1 MFYALRKL
9 TRQIQY
15 WLHRGQRERELRE
28 EMEEHRRMRG
38 AGSIARTSAHME
50 DARAVWIPPAL
61 ESLVQDVR
69 YGARQ
74 LIQHRLFTCVCLSG
88 LALGIGLNS
97 AVFSVIEA
105 VYWRPFPVKEGDRV
119 VRIYRID
126 VNDRTGSP
134 FSEDE
139 LRHYQESG
147 SLEAVTGYSMETTLA
162 EWPRGAALSAL
173 TAFVAPNFFD
183 MIGAE
188 VVKGR
193 MPDEEDTAIWITETA
208 WKRRMQSDPDVI
220 GSKLLLNN
228 VPFTIAGVISNRSF
242 SVANSATEIILPL
255 RTAPRLRLAIAAS
268 HLRLLGRVPH
278 GSTIDAAHTS
288 LDVVAQRWFAEH
300 VQDKRIY
307 RPLAVRA
314 RLAEG
319 TQGETAGP
327 AVLIPVASI
336 LVLIIA
342 CANLTNLLLARAEAR
357 RAEMAVRLSLGAS
370 RFRLVRQLLTECFLL
385 TSMAGVLGL
394 AAANGMLRIAAA
406 MLPKY
411 LPDDASL
418 PWVDVGV
425 NQVVFLFTLAL
436 CAATAIL
443 FGLVPALEATRTEV
457 SGSLKTQSRGVA
469 GAAPG
474 ARLRSALIAIQMAA
488 CVTLLVLTASLHGSM
503 SVIDDFLNA
512 FNAKP
517 VIQVRIFMPG
527 VTPEASAQ
535 AIDRVRGQL
544 RELPSVQ
551 ATAITV
557 FPFLRTLGRGSGAEL
572 EIEGHT
578 GVRMPAPGMDGY
590 LSDGGLDVFGMR
602 LTYGREFTAAES
614 RLGAPVVLIN
624 EPMARDWWP
633 NESPVGRRIRIWR
646 KGEAGPW
653 QEIAGVIAEKT
664 IGEGG
669 AGSHSMLYPLGNSR
683 MPGTIQLKVSGD
695 RQAAISA
702 IRTAIR
708 DRNADIVPSVN
719 SLETAVEFTRWAPRL
734 ASAGSLSIAIA
745 SLWMAAV
752 GLYGVTAYL
761 ASRRTKEIG
770 IRMALGATASVVVRM
785 MVRQGAILVTTGLII
800 GMFVAIAA
808 ERVLAS
814 TLRLLPA
821 RSAVTYLA
829 VLGFLG
835 AVAFLAILA
844 PSIRA
849 TRVAP
854 LDALR
859 YDG

>member
-1 MFYALRKL
+1 M
-9 TRQIQY
+9 QY
-15 WLHRGQRERELRE
+15 WLHRSRYERELRE

-38 AGSIARTSAHME
+38 DQSIPRTAIHME
-50 DARAVWIPPAL
+50 DARAVWIPQAL
-61 ESLVQDVR
+61 GSFLQDLR

-74 LIQHRLFTCVCLSG
+74 LIQNRLFTCVCLSG

-119 VRIYRID
+119 IRIHRLD
-126 VNDRTGSP
+126 ANDRTGSL
-134 FSEDE
+134 FSEEE

-147 SLEAVTGYSMETTLA
+147 ALEAVTGYSIETTAA
-162 EWPRGAALSAL
+162 EWPQGSALSAL
-173 TAFVAPNFFD
+173 TSFVAPNYFD

-188 VVKGR
+188 ILKGR
-193 MPDEEDTAIWITETA
+193 MPQPGDEETALWITETA
-208 WKRRMQSDPDVI
+208 WKRRLQSTPDVI
-220 GSKLLLNN
+220 GSRLLLNN

-255 RTAPRLRLAIAAS
+255 RSAPRVRLAVTAT
-268 HLRLLGRVPH
+268 HLRLLGRLPRGTKLGAV
-278 GSTIDAAHTS
+278 HTA
-288 LDVVAQRWFAEH
+288 LDVVAQRWFMEH
-300 VQDKRIY
+300 GKDKRIY
-307 RPLAVRA
+307 RPLAVHA

-327 AVLIPVASI
+327 AVLLPVASI

-370 RFRLVRQLLTECFLL
+370 RLRLVRQLLTECFLL
-385 TSMAGVLGL
+385 TSVAGVLGL
-394 AAANGMLRIAAA
+394 MAANGLLRTAAA

-411 LPDDASL
+411 LPDDTSL
-418 PWVDVGV
+418 PWMDVGV
-425 NQVVFLFTLAL
+425 NQVVFGFTLAL
-436 CAATAIL
+436 CAATAVL
-443 FGLVPALEATRTEV
+443 FGLVPALEATRTNV
-457 SGSLKTQSRGVA
+457 SGALKTQSRGVA

-488 CVTLLVLTASLHGSM
+488 CVTLLVLTASLHDSM

-512 FNAKP
+512 LNAKP
-517 VIQVRIFMPG
+517 VLQLRFNMQNASL
-527 VTPEASAQ
+527 EASRQ
-535 AIDRVRGQL
+535 AIDRVREQL
-544 RELPSVQ
+544 REIPGVQ
-551 ATAITV
+551 ATAITAY
-557 FPFLRTLGRGSGAEL
+557 PFLRSLGRGVGAEL
-572 EIEGHT
+572 EIEGRT
-578 GVRMPAPGMDGY
+578 GMRMPAPGMDGY
-590 LSDGGLDVFGMR
+590 VSDGGLDVFAMR
-602 LTYGREFTAAES
+602 LTSGREFTAAES
-614 RLGAPVVLIN
+614 QRGAPVVLIN

-633 NESPVGRRIRIWR
+633 NEGPVGRRIRIWS
-646 KGEAGPW
+646 KGQAGPW

-669 AGSHSMLYPLGNSR
+669 AGSHSILYPMGNAPF
-683 MPGTIQLKVSGD
+683 PGTIQIKVTGD
-695 RQAAISA
+695 RQTAIAA

-708 DRNADIVPSVN
+708 TRNPDIVPSLN

-734 ASAGSLSIAIA
+734 TSATSLTIAIA

-770 IRMALGATASVVVRM
+770 IRMALGATSTVVVRM
-785 MVRQGAILVTTGLII
+785 MVRQGTILVATGLVL
-800 GMFVAIAA
+800 GMFVAIGA
-808 ERVLAS
+808 ERVLSAS
-814 TLRLLPA
+814 LRLLPV

-829 VLGFLG
+829 VVGFLG
-835 AVAFLAILA
+835 TVAFLAMLT

-854 LDALR
+854 IDALR
-859 YDG
+859 NDG